1 MSKYKDLLNRFEELE
16 KKYNTA
22 LDDKIYYKNKVEE
35 LQKQLSQLC
44 STLDTTK
51 RLAEKASNMIDT
63 NNINADLI
71 QFLIANRFGA
81 DRTVEFAAVK
91 TYRDGWTTMYLNGEL
106 LQPKNKNVMI
116 LANNGEAVEVEISG
130 S

>member
-44 STLDTTK
+44 ST
-51 RLAEKASNMIDT
+51 

-71 QFLIANRFGA
+71 QFLIANRFGT

-106 LQPKNKNVMI
+106 LQPKDKNVTI
-116 LANNGEAVEVEISG
+116 WANNGEAVEVEISG